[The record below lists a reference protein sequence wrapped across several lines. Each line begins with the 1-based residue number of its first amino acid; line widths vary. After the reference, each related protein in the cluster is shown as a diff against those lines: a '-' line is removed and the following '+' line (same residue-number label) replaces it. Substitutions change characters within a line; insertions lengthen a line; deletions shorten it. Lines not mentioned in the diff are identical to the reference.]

1 MPKYTARNTTRHVGQ
16 ITITLDGEQVSR
28 VIEADTDEG
37 YLVRMVTDDR
47 GQVIFGHTAV
57 LTERLTGHVEVR
69 FT

>member
-28 VIEADTDEG
+28 VIDEG

>member
-1 MPKYTARNTTRHVGQ
+1 MPKYTARNTSRHVGQ
-16 ITITLDGEQVSR
+16 ITITLDGEQVSK
-28 VIEADTDEG
+28 VVEADTDEG

-47 GQVIFGHTAV
+47 GQVIAGHKEI